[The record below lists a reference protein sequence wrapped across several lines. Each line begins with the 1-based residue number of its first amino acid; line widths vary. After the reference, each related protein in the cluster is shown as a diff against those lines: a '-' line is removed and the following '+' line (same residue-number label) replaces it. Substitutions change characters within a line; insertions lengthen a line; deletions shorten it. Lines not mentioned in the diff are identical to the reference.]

1 MVLFQKN
8 TTRDEDFF
16 FSSGSVS
23 EFRKNHLNKD
33 RFENNYRNYPWR
45 IAADL
50 SGLYTQ
56 LNEFSIF
63 VV

>member
-1 MVLFQKN
+1 MALLQKN
-8 TTRDEDFF
+8 ASRDEDIF

-23 EFRKNHLNKD
+23 EFRKNHLNID
-33 RFENNYRNYPWR
+33 FQNNYRNPWR

-50 SGLYTQ
+50 SGLYAQ
-56 LNEFSIF
+56 LNEFIF